1 MPKKINVRMFI
12 KRFQM
17 EKRRLPTEIGNMALN
32 HFIGSW
38 RNQGFTGA
46 SLQKWAPRKKATR
59 KNMGRALLVQTGHLR
74 MSMAVRSANWR
85 AIRIGSYGI
94 PYAERHNKGLGGMP
108 KRQFVGNSKV
118 LNDKIQRKIKTEIK
132 TIFR

>member
-1 MPKKINVRMFI
+1 
-12 KRFQM
+12 
-17 EKRRLPTEIGNMALN
+17 
-32 HFIGSW
+32 
-38 RNQGFTGA
+38 
-46 SLQKWAPRKKATR
+46 
-59 KNMGRALLVQTGHLR
+59 
-74 MSMAVRSANWR
+74 MSMSVRSANWR

>member
-1 MPKKINVRMFI
+1 MPKKINVRKFI

-38 RNQGFTGA
+38 RNLGFTGA

>member
-1 MPKKINVRMFI
+1 MPKKINVRKFI

-132 TIFR
+132 TIIR

>member
-1 MPKKINVRMFI
+1 MPKKINVRKFI